1 MDDFDWGDFDIDY
14 SGGTDALFDF
24 NIDPS
29 TLGGIDFGSM
39 LDNLAFDFDIDP
51 ATLGGLESFD
61 SALNQA
67 AMNFDVDPSTLGGV
81 DYFDRTFDFG
91 SGRVDI
97 SNLLEQGARINPEG
111 DLVFTNPDGTRVTYT
126 KEGMIRTE
134 DPGGRNVFYHTTDGR
149 NYVVDYENLEP
160 GSVVQTY
167 GQDVGGGPTRFV
179 TYRGT
184 GDDATVA
191 DYSDMKKGATV
202 TTSGPGGTTTTTK
215 AGDTGGTTKIIDT
228 KTGDVTKTYDNDTG
242 NVLTTGQQ
250 IVKTLADAVGGKT
263 NLGLLA
269 GLLGGLAGL
278 KSGSG
283 GGGGRGVGYQGG
295 IPEYK
300 VTRGPA
306 RSPTEGGRRP
316 GAAGIGS
323 LTGGVTFTPTGNVMG
338 LPGSSTAGGITL
350 SPEEEERIRQYTQKA
365 AGGGLMG
372 LSAGGR
378 PARYLAGGTDGMADK
393 IQTDID
399 GKQPARLSH
408 GEFVIP
414 ADVVSH
420 LGNGNSDAGSKV
432 LYDMMAKIRKAR
444 TGTEKQGRQINPNKF
459 MPGKGR

>member
-1 MDDFDWGDFDIDY
+1 MDDWDWGEFDIDY

-24 NIDPS
+24 DINPA
-29 TLGGIDFGSM
+29 TLGGIDFGSL
-39 LDNLAFDFDIDP
+39 LDEAAFNFDIDP
-51 ATLGGLESFD
+51 STLGGLESFD

-97 SNLLEQGARINPEG
+97 SDMLAQGARVNQEG

-191 DYSDMKKGATV
+191 DYSDTKRGATV

-215 AGDTGGTTKIIDT
+215 AGDTGGTTKVIDN
-228 KTGDVTKTYDNDTG
+228 KTGNVVKTYDNDTG

-250 IVKTLADAVGGKT
+250 VVKTIADAVGGKT
-263 NLGLLA
+263 NLGLIA
-269 GLLGGLAGL
+269 ALLGGLAGL
-278 KSGSG
+278 KG
-283 GGGGRGVGYQGG
+283 GGGGSATPAGYQGG
-295 IPEYK
+295 IPTYTA
-300 VTRGPA
+300 TRGPV

-323 LTGGVTFTPTGNVMG
+323 LTGGVTYTPTGGVMSNAATEAADALVNCVTIIG
-338 LPGSSTAGGITL
+338 GDYQTSTIYFT
-350 SPEEEERIRQYTQKA
+350 YKN
-365 AGGGLMG
+365 
-372 LSAGGR
+372 
-378 PARYLAGGTDGMADK
+378 GGTMIGQQA
-393 IQTDID
+393 T
-399 GKQPARLSH
+399 S
-408 GEFVIP
+408 
-414 ADVVSH
+414 
-420 LGNGNSDAGSKV
+420 
-432 LYDMMAKIRKAR
+432 
-444 TGTEKQGRQINPNKF
+444 
-459 MPGKGR
+459 